1 MSGLDPFNYGPRPLL
16 GRRVNQRMNIQAYLA
31 TVGAAALSLVAYA
44 GCTVNSTT
52 NNNETDAATGT
63 MDSSTGAVDDTGTTD
78 TGTAAVVDTGTLP
91 VSDAS
96 EAGEAAATC
105 SLALDTGVAACDTCV
120 GSSCCTPLTNC
131 ATPDDAGSDDAGNS
145 ACLQLLF
152 CINDINNSSDA
163 GVDSGAGETACNS
176 SYSASEQAAAQAVLS
191 CIRASCAAQCP
202 GL

>member
-1 MSGLDPFNYGPRPLL
+1 
-16 GRRVNQRMNIQAYLA
+16 MNIQAYLA

-52 NNNETDAATGT
+52 NNNGTDAATE
-63 MDSSTGAVDDTGTTD
+63 MDSSTTTVDDSATTD
-78 TGTAAVVDTGTLP
+78 TGTTPVVDTGTLP

-105 SLALDTGVAACDTCV
+105 SVALDTGVAACDSCV
-120 GSSCCTPLTNC
+120 GSSCCTPLTTC
-131 ATPDDAGSDDAGNS
+131 AAPDDAGTDDAGNS

-152 CINDINNSSDA
+152 CINDINNTSDA

-176 SYSASEQAAAQAVLS
+176 SYSASEQAATQAVLS
-191 CIRASCAAQCP
+191 CIRTSCAAQCP